1 MAFLEFG
8 YYLEVNNIKNKD
20 VAERLGVKPPMISQ
34 WRHDPRVKIDTDT
47 GDLVRISTISRA
59 ILSKLKPSE

>member
-34 WRHDPRVKIDTDT
+34 WRHDPRVKIDTV
-47 GDLVRISTISRA
+47 LMNKIKPINIRII
-59 ILSKLKPSE
+59 